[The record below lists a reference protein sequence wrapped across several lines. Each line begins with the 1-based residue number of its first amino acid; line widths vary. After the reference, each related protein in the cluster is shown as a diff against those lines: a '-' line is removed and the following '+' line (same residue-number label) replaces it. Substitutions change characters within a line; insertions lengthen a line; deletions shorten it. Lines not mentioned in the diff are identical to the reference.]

1 MTSTLGQKTPHGST
15 SPDVRDL
22 AKEQLAAAE
31 FPGQRPQPFR
41 VYLDG
46 PVHAAVWAHASENV
60 AVEICGVLVGNWKQD
75 ACGPFVHVCDRIRCD
90 SAKSQ
95 AAEVTFT
102 HDAWSQIYREMDSR
116 FADRAIV
123 GWYHSHPDFGIFLSD
138 RDVFIH
144 EHFFNSPGQ
153 IAFVVDPVRKD
164 EGVFAWRDA
173 KPALV
178 PHYWVEGSIHSP
190 PPTNDAGTSPAPQR
204 SQSGAGAA
212 ASSSVGRWPF
222 FDILIALV
230 CASLVFI
237 LGYLASGFLHS
248 SERRLIFETVAAQY
262 RNWLVQRQALALDL
276 NTLGDQLKDAQSN
289 LDEVRNQPASGGA
302 PGQNAKLRTATEKVE
317 RTRQLLGKLQE
328 VLTPSPQESTV
339 LGLTSQGNV
348 PQAGG
353 NKTGTAPTE
362 QKPAEKDGPAPDG
375 SSAPPRN

>member
-1 MTSTLGQKTPHGST
+1 
-15 SPDVRDL
+15 
-22 AKEQLAAAE
+22 
-31 FPGQRPQPFR
+31 
-41 VYLDG
+41 
-46 PVHAAVWAHASENV
+46 
-60 AVEICGVLVGNWKQD
+60 
-75 ACGPFVHVCDRIRCD
+75 
-90 SAKSQ
+90 
-95 AAEVTFT
+95 
-102 HDAWSQIYREMDSR
+102 MDSR

-164 EGVFAWRDA
+164 EGVFAWHDA

-190 PPTNDAGTSPAPQR
+190 PPTNDAAASPSHQR

-212 ASSSVGRWPF
+212 PPSSDGRWPF
-222 FDILIALV
+222 FDILVALV

-276 NTLGDQLKDAQSN
+276 NTLGDQLKDAQTN
-289 LDEVRNQPASGGA
+289 LDEARNQPAPAGST
-302 PGQNAKLRTATEKVE
+302 GQNAKLRTATEKVE
-317 RTRQLLGKLQE
+317 KTRQLLGKLQE
-328 VLTPSPQESTV
+328 VLAPSPQETAA
-339 LGLTSQGNV
+339 LGLTSQGN
-348 PQAGG
+348 PAQLDGG
-353 NKTGTAPTE
+353 KTGTTTTE